1 MKSRAIHLLVAAI
14 VLVNVTTLV
23 VWWVKSHR
31 PRSGGPQGP
40 PVTYFKYGDVAP
52 RFRFRSVP
60 GQVIDS
66 DSLRG
71 ETVLLEFFDAED
83 DQHWSQI
90 LYADMLAKV
99 YGDRGLE
106 VIAISKNRPR
116 RLRQFAGT
124 ISVPIVVD
132 DDSLSIH
139 NLFHLR
145 EFCGGTVLIDPAGVI
160 RFITAYLAPGGT
172 MRQVLEVQLAEGS
185 TGKAGF
191 EEVKR

>member
-1 MKSRAIHLLVAAI
+1 MKTRAFHLLVAAI
-14 VLVNVTTLV
+14 VLVNATTLV

-31 PRSGGPQGP
+31 ARSGGPQGP

-52 RFRFRSVP
+52 RFRFRSVT

-71 ETVLLEFFDAED
+71 KTVLVEFFNAED

-90 LYADMLAKV
+90 LYADMLAKA

-106 VIAISKNRPR
+106 VIAISRTRPR
-116 RLRQFAGT
+116 LLEKYPRAVGIQM
-124 ISVPIVVD
+124 VV

-145 EFCGGTVLIDPAGVI
+145 ECCGGTVLIGSEGTI
-160 RFITAYLAPGGT
+160 RFISAYLAPGDM
-172 MRQVLEVQLAEGS
+172 MRQVLEVQLAEG
-185 TGKAGF
+185 TAGKADV